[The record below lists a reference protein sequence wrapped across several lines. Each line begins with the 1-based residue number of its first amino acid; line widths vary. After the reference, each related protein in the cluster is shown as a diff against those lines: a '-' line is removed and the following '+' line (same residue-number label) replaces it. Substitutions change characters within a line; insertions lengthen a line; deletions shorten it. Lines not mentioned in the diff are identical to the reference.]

1 MKIEQMMKKYTFF
14 LLLIFCAACSKENQS
29 PKPAGKEDA
38 GEIVVVATNDF
49 HATLDRAEALAQVI
63 SDLRNRYGDRMI
75 YLDAGDEFQGSL
87 EGNISKGKAVVGF
100 FNLLQLDA
108 AAIGNHEF
116 DFGPDI
122 SNRITVERGEDGMGA
137 LKARVSEA
145 TYPFLSANLISNPV
159 VSCEPGEK
167 CNALGHKTIFE
178 PRTIIERAGKKIC
191 VIGAT
196 TATARYRTSPA
207 YLAGATFED
216 LLPVVQAE
224 SKFLHEVAK
233 CDWVLLTVHAG
244 LRYEKDGKTLMP
256 TELLSMVQ
264 KMQPPLVDAV
274 IGGDAHNSAT
284 EVVHGIPIVQ
294 AGYGGRHVGVLHL
307 SHTAGKTV
315 SRFDPL
321 ISVPDMGVSFKVTEF
336 LRLYRK
342 EALQKKRETLTTAT
356 APFPLQQNKE
366 MALGNLVAQAL
377 LTSAKQK
384 GGAKFAL
391 INAGAMRV
399 GLPEGTITY
408 SHLFKFLPFDDS
420 LVVAELTGSELRQL
434 LEIAFSDLS
443 RVPAVG
449 GLRVTL
455 IAPPYSDSVSRDL
468 NGDGIKEE
476 WERNYIKDVREIN
489 GAPLNN
495 EKIYKLATLSYL
507 AEGGDNQSYV
517 YNRIPTSR
525 IHWYGELMVREIIA
539 DFLKKKPKLNVADY
553 YRENT
558 PNVLTVSAE

>member
-1 MKIEQMMKKYTFF
+1 MKIEQIMKKFTFL

-29 PKPAGKEDA
+29 PKPVQKEDI
-38 GEIVVVATNDF
+38 GEIVVVATTDF
-49 HATLDRAEALAQVI
+49 HATLDRAEGLAQVI

-75 YLDAGDEFQGSL
+75 YLDAGDQFQGSL

-100 FNLLQLDA
+100 FNLMQLDA

-116 DFGPDI
+116 DYGPDI
-122 SNRITVERGEDGMGA
+122 SDRITVERGEDGMGA

-159 VSCEPGEK
+159 VACEPGQK

-178 PRTIIERAGKKIC
+178 PHTTIERAGKKIG

-196 TATARYRTSPA
+196 TATAKYRTSPA

-224 SKFLHEVAK
+224 SKFLREVAK

-244 LRYEKDGKTLMP
+244 LRYEKDRKTLRE
-256 TELLSMVQ
+256 TELLSTLQ

-274 IGGDAHNSAT
+274 IAGDAHNSAM
-284 EVVHGIPIVQ
+284 EVVHGIPVVQ

-321 ISVPDMGVSFKVTEF
+321 ISVPDVGVSFKVTEF
-336 LRLYRK
+336 LRLYRSK
-342 EALQKKRETLTTAT
+342 ALQKKREALTIAT
-356 APFPLQQNKE
+356 APFPLEQNKE
-366 MALGNLVAQAL
+366 MASGNLVAQAL
-377 LTSAKQK
+377 LSSAKQK
-384 GGAKFAL
+384 GSANFAL
-391 INAGAMRV
+391 LNAGAMRD

-408 SHLFKFLPFDDS
+408 SHLFKFLPFDDT
-420 LVVAELTGSELRQL
+420 LVVADLTGAELRQL
-434 LEIAFSDLS
+434 LEIAFSDSS
-443 RVPAVG
+443 RVPAVA

-455 IAPPYSDSVSRDL
+455 IAPPYSDTVSRDL
-468 NGDGIKEE
+468 DGDGVQEE
-476 WERNYIKDVREIN
+476 WERNYIKDVRDMN
-489 GAPLNN
+489 GARLIN

-507 AEGGDNQSYV
+507 AEGGDNQNFV
-517 YNRIPTSR
+517 YDRIPTSR

-539 DFLKKKPKLNVADY
+539 DYLRKKSKLNPADY
-553 YRENT
+553 YNENT
-558 PNVLTVSAE
+558 PNVLAVSAE